1 MTIRIVCDIII
12 IEREVMRMNIGI
24 INWHLELKWYWNI
37 LMNLFLPIWYNKNRK
52 ELNIFLI
59 PIIIIV
65 IIIIRVLTN

>member
-1 MTIRIVCDIII
+1 MSIK
-12 IEREVMRMNIGI
+12 REVMSMNIGI

-59 PIIIIV
+59 PIIII
-65 IIIIRVLTN
+65 IIIIIKVLTN